1 MVQTQPA
8 DTLELPLIPTVV
20 ALGNSLQSLTDR
32 LQVVSSPGT
41 FDATLIGQTADAISK
56 VSQALLSVKQL
67 QRGST

>member
-1 MVQTQPA
+1 MVQRQAA

-41 FDATLIGQTADAISK
+41 FDATLIGQMADAISK